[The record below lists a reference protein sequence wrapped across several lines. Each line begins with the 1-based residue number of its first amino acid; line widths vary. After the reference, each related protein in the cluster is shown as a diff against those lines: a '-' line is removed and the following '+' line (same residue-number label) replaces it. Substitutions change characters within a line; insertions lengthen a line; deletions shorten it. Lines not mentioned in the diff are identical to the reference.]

1 MKTYSFLLFFLL
13 LFGISAQGQIKI
25 GDNPQNIAPGSVLE
39 LESSTRVLVITRI
52 STPQMNAIIP
62 LQGALIYNTD
72 SNCIHYYNGTQWLN
86 LCDALT
92 NSGNISLVDN
102 GDGTYTFT
110 NADQNTTIILNTTN
124 TSFLLENGNLVL
136 TDSNNS
142 SLTVALD
149 SLNIN
154 TFSSDSTITIT
165 KTNNNYDFKVA
176 EINGTHIKDRS
187 ITREDISSTA
197 INGGFHIQNRSITA
211 IKMQAGLLNDV
222 LQTQIAGNPPQ
233 PTAVWAPLNSNNILG
248 QNLEVGDSS
257 ITIEG
262 GTGATLLTA
271 RVRVSDNG
279 ITTEKIGTQG
289 IIDANKI
296 LGTDANG
303 DPEWQEAATT
313 AASLGE
319 DIISSDG
326 SISGVM
332 NNSALVG
339 MDLQVNVDG
348 TTIEIDPTNGLQ
360 IRDDAITSEKIAD
373 FQVGTPHI
381 AFNSVNS
388 DILLDGHVTL
398 SKLADGGPA
407 GQLMRWDGNEWL
419 LVGES
424 DLIVTET
431 DGIIGNEITGATNST
446 LIRSG
451 DGDNISPYTLAVNT
465 DGITSNEILD
475 NTITDIDISPSAAI
489 QGTKIAPDFGT
500 LAVVTTG
507 TLTSGNA
514 TVNGTLEIVGQTTI
528 NSGLNATTLPM
539 DRGAPDQVLTTDG
552 TGAANWQSLPVDN
565 NTTYTPGEALAL
577 SVDNEF
583 SVANDQI
590 TSEKITNGTIEDIDI
605 SPSAAIQGTKI
616 DPNFGAF
623 PVSTTGSLTSGNTS
637 VTGSLDITGQTTINN
652 GPASTSLPTD
662 RGAPD
667 QVLTTDGAGAAN
679 WQSLPVD
686 NNTTYT
692 PGEALTLVGTV
703 FSVADDQITSEKITD
718 STIEDIDIS
727 SLAAIQGTKIDPDF
741 GAFPVSTTG
750 TLTSGNTSVTG
761 SLDISG
767 QTTINNGPTSTT
779 LPTDRGIANQ
789 VLTTDGAGTATWASP
804 TTTITGTSGS
814 IFFAS
819 DDGSGTG
826 PPIENNSEIFWDSTN
841 NRLGVGTSSP
851 THKLQVVG
859 AIRGSAILNA
869 NGTPNLPSYR
879 FEDDLN
885 TGMYR
890 SAGSIGWLRFATDGT
905 EAITI
910 DPNQRVGIG
919 TPTPNSTLHTG
930 GSFSTNIRSDNSLA
944 VIITD
949 SDHTVIVGDAVTTI
963 FLPAPSTDN
972 TGRIYI
978 IKNISAID
986 IPITDYLDSNGN
998 NETNVSPGVT
1008 QLQSDGVNWQQIN

>member
-39 LESSTRVLVITRI
+39 LESSTRALVITRI
-52 STPQMNAIIP
+52 STAQMNAIVP

-92 NSGNISLVDN
+92 NSGNISLEDN

-149 SLNIN
+149 SININ
-154 TFSSDSTITIT
+154 TFSSDSTIAIS

-176 EINGTHIKDRS
+176 EINGTHIQDRS
-187 ITREDISSTA
+187 ITREDISGTA

-233 PTAVWAPLNSNNILG
+233 PTAVWAPLNSSNILG

-289 IIDANKI
+289 ILDANKI

-303 DPEWQEAATT
+303 DPEWQDAATT
-313 AASLGE
+313 AASLGQNV
-319 DIISSDG
+319 ISSNG

-332 NNSALVG
+332 DNAALVG

-398 SKLADGGPA
+398 SKLADGGSA

-465 DGITSNEILD
+465 DGITSIEILD

-489 QGTKIAPDFGT
+489 
-500 LAVVTTG
+500 L
-507 TLTSGNA
+507 
-514 TVNGTLEIVGQTTI
+514 
-528 NSGLNATTLPM
+528 
-539 DRGAPDQVLTTDG
+539 
-552 TGAANWQSLPVDN
+552 
-565 NTTYTPGEALAL
+565 
-577 SVDNEF
+577 
-583 SVANDQI
+583 
-590 TSEKITNGTIEDIDI
+590 
-605 SPSAAIQGTKI
+605 GTKI
-616 DPNFGAF
+616 DPNFGAL
-623 PVSTTGSLTSGNTS
+623 PVSTTGTLTSGNTT
-637 VTGSLDITGQTTINN
+637 VNGTLEITGQTTINSGIN
-652 GPASTSLPTD
+652 ATLLPLD

-718 STIEDIDIS
+718 TTIEDIDIS
-727 SLAAIQGTKIDPDF
+727 PSAAIQGTKIDPNF
-741 GAFPVSTTG
+741 GALPVSTTG
-750 TLTSGNTSVTG
+750 TLASGNTTVNGT
-761 SLDISG
+761 LEIVG
-767 QTTINNGPTSTT
+767 QTTINNGPASTT

-804 TTTITGTSGS
+804 TTTIAGTSGS

-819 DDGSGTG
+819 DDGSGSG
-826 PPIENNSEIFWDSTN
+826 SPIENNSEIFWDATD

-851 THKLQVVG
+851 SHKLQVVG

-869 NGTPNLPSYR
+869 NGTSSLPSYR
-879 FEDDLN
+879 FAEDLS

-890 SAGSIGWLRFATDGT
+890 SAGPIGWLRFATNNN

-919 TPTPNSTLHTG
+919 SPTPNSTLHTG
-930 GSFSTNIRSDNSLA
+930 GSFATNIRIDNSIT
-944 VIITD
+944 VVITD
-949 SDHTVIVGDAVTTI
+949 SDHTVIVNTGVTTI
-963 FLPAPSTDN
+963 QLPTPSSDN
-972 TGRIYI
+972 IGRIYI
-978 IKNISAID
+978 IKNISSIN
-986 IPITDYLDSNGN
+986 ISITDYLNSNGL
-998 NETNVSPGVT
+998 NETDVFPGVT
-1008 QLQSDGVNWQQIN
+1008 QLQSDGSNWQQIN

>member
-39 LESSTRVLVITRI
+39 LESSTRALVITRI
-52 STPQMNAIIP
+52 STAQMNAIVP

-92 NSGNISLVDN
+92 NSGNISLEDN

-303 DPEWQEAATT
+303 DPEWQDAATT

-475 NTITDIDISPSAAI
+475 NTITDIDISPLAAI
-489 QGTKIAPDFGT
+489 LGTKISPDFGT
-500 LAVVTTG
+500 LSVSTTG
-507 TLTSGNA
+507 TLTSGN
-514 TVNGTLEIVGQTTI
+514 TSVTGSLEVTGQTTI
-528 NSGLNATTLPM
+528 NNGPASTTLPT
-539 DRGAPDQVLTTDG
+539 DRGTANQVLTTDG
-552 TGAANWQSLPVDN
+552 AGAANWQSLPVDN
-565 NTTYTPGEALAL
+565 NTTYTPGEALTL
-577 SVDNEF
+577 VGTVF
-583 SVANDQI
+583 SVADEQI
-590 TSEKITNGTIEDIDI
+590 TSEKITDSTIEDIDV
-605 SPSAAIQGTKI
+605 STTAAIQGTKI

-623 PVSTTGSLTSGNTS
+623 PVSTTGTLTSGNTS
-637 VTGSLDITGQTTINN
+637 VTGSLDISGQTTINN
-652 GPASTSLPTD
+652 GPASTTLPTD
-662 RGAPD
+662 RGTAN

-703 FSVADDQITSEKITD
+703 FSVADDQITSLKIENETITD
-718 STIEDIDIS
+718 IDVSTM
-727 SLAAIQGTKIDPDF
+727 AAIQGTKIDPDF

-761 SLDISG
+761 SLDITG
-767 QTTINNGPTSTT
+767 QTTINNGPASTT
-779 LPTDRGIANQ
+779 LPTDRGTANQ
-789 VLTTDGAGTATWASP
+789 VLTTDGAGAATWATP
-804 TTTITGTSGS
+804 TTPITGTSGS

-826 PPIENNSEIFWDSTN
+826 PPIENNSQLFWNNSN
-841 NRLGVGTSSP
+841 NRL
-851 THKLQVVG
+851 
-859 AIRGSAILNA
+859 
-869 NGTPNLPSYR
+869 
-879 FEDDLN
+879 
-885 TGMYR
+885 
-890 SAGSIGWLRFATDGT
+890 
-905 EAITI
+905 
-910 DPNQRVGIG
+910 GIG

-930 GSFSTNIRSDNSLA
+930 GSFATNIRSDNSIA

-978 IKNISAID
+978 IKNISDID
-986 IPITDYLDSNGN
+986 IPITDYLDSNGD
-998 NETNVSPGVT
+998 NETDVSIGVT